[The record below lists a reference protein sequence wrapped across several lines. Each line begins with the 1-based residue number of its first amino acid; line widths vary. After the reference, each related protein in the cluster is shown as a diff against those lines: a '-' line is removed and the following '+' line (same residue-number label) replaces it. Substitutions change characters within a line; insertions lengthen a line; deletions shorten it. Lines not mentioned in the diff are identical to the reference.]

1 MNISSIDTG
10 YLVDDLMEK
19 GMIRDDINFGEIGF
33 LDHQELEFV
42 KGVSPS
48 HESDSGMSSGS
59 SPTYSTASGI
69 EDEPVFTDLHA
80 ENLNGLEDFDE
91 ELSSYLE
98 ATSKIGQNSNDGY
111 VYSPVLSTP
120 STSPI
125 IHVDEFVSS
134 TEGGDQFTIS
144 PVLSVPDVSEPV
156 TRVHTRS
163 SVKQL
168 QQTLK
173 SATTS
178 ETKRV
183 ASQTIDK
190 KNVMNNKLQ
199 TKPGQTNVPQVK
211 VIKVISTPANQS
223 KNETEK
229 RIFEAID
236 ERNKKNA
243 IQAKINRE
251 KKKNY
256 IKGLEDEID
265 SLKEE
270 NSSLRDSKAKMEQ
283 TVNILEDEVAYL
295 KNIIANQSALSNLLK
310 NIPNVSNVKLSSSFS
325 QRKRA
330 ASHDHDYQGPVKRS
344 KTTTAGVCLHVNN
357 DSASLEFCSK
367 CSVMAE
373 ASSEK
378 S

>member
-1 MNISSIDTG
+1 MSISSFNTG
-10 YLVDDLMEK
+10 YLADDLMDK
-19 GMIRDDINFGEIGF
+19 GMIKDDINFGEIGF

-42 KGVSPS
+42 KGLSPS
-48 HESDSGMSSGS
+48 HESDSGISSGS
-59 SPTYSTASGI
+59 SPAYSMASGI
-69 EDEPVFTDLHA
+69 EDEPVFTDL
-80 ENLNGLEDFDE
+80 NGLDDFDE
-91 ELSSYLE
+91 ELTSYLE
-98 ATSKIGQNSNDGY
+98 ATTKIGSSSNDRY
-111 VYSPVLSTP
+111 VFSPVLS
-120 STSPI
+120 SPI
-125 IHVDEFVSS
+125 INVDSNDR
-134 TEGGDQFTIS
+134 GDQFTIS
-144 PVLSVPDVSEPV
+144 PVLSVPDVVEPV
-156 TRVHTRS
+156 AKVQTRS

-168 QQTLK
+168 QQNLK
-173 SATTS
+173 LTTTS
-178 ETKRV
+178 ESKSAIR
-183 ASQTIDK
+183 QTVSDRK
-190 KNVMNNKLQ
+190 CVRNDEVQ
-199 TKPGQTNVPQVK
+199 TKPGPLNVPQVK
-211 VIKVISTPANQS
+211 VIKVISTPSNQT

-229 RIFEAID
+229 IIFEAID

-265 SLKEE
+265 MLKEE
-270 NSSLRDSKAKMEQ
+270 NSSLRDSKNKMEQ
-283 TVNILEDEVAYL
+283 TVSVLEDEVAYL

-330 ASHDHDYQGPVKRS
+330 ASHDHDYQGPVKRA

-367 CSVMAE
+367 CSAMAE
-373 ASSEK
+373 SSSEE

>member
-1 MNISSIDTG
+1 MSISLFDTG
-10 YLVDDLMEK
+10 YLADDLMDK
-19 GMIRDDINFGEIGF
+19 GMIKDDINFGEIGF

-42 KGVSPS
+42 KGLSPS
-48 HESDSGMSSGS
+48 HESDSGISSGS
-59 SPTYSTASGI
+59 SPTYSMASGI
-69 EDEPVFTDLHA
+69 EDEPVFTDL
-80 ENLNGLEDFDE
+80 NGLDDFDE
-91 ELSSYLE
+91 ELTSYLE
-98 ATSKIGQNSNDGY
+98 ATTKIGSSSNDGY
-111 VYSPVLSTP
+111 VFSPVLST
-120 STSPI
+120 SPI
-125 IHVDEFVSS
+125 INVDS
-134 TEGGDQFTIS
+134 TDRGDQFTIS
-144 PVLSVPDVSEPV
+144 PVLSVPDVVEPV
-156 TRVHTRS
+156 TKVQTRS

-168 QQTLK
+168 QQNLK
-173 SATTS
+173 LTN
-178 ETKRV
+178 TKESKSVIR
-183 ASQTIDK
+183 QTVNDSK
-190 KNVMNNKLQ
+190 SVKNDEVQ
-199 TKPGQTNVPQVK
+199 TKPGPSNVPQVK
-211 VIKVISTPANQS
+211 VIKVISAPGNQT

-256 IKGLEDEID
+256 IKSLEDEID
-265 SLKEE
+265 LLKEE
-270 NSSLRDSKAKMEQ
+270 NSSLRDSKNKMEQ
-283 TVNILEDEVAYL
+283 TVNVLEDEVAYL

-330 ASHDHDYQGPVKRS
+330 ASHDHDYQGPVKRA

-367 CSVMAE
+367 CSAMAE
-373 ASSEK
+373 SSSEE